1 MLAYRRICWQVW
13 RGRGA
18 LNYKIA
24 MRKLARIQWGGPPC
38 PPMFSR
44 VAILAAIVIAVAIL
58 LPTRP
63 AAAGDAVPH
72 TIDVNGLSRSYLLY
86 VPTGQSGKR
95 LPAFIMM
102 HGSGSTD
109 TQQERYSDFDAFAQ
123 ANGLVVMYPNGI
135 DKHWNDGRVIGHESQ
150 ADDVGFIKAML
161 AEVIAQGV
169 VDPKRVY
176 AAGISNGGFMAQ
188 HLACV
193 MPDAL
198 AGIAVVA
205 ATQPVDA
212 ACPSPRPMPV
222 IFFQGTADKLV
233 PFIGGPIAPQFGNRG
248 TAMSN
253 AQAVAIWQKRN
264 GCGAAQKTQL
274 PAKNDPLQVTVE
286 TYSCPAGRGLENV
299 IVQDGGHTWPGAHQ
313 GWLATRI
320 LGPVTGN
327 ISANAAMWTFF
338 QSQSAK

>member
-1 MLAYRRICWQVW
+1 
-13 RGRGA
+13 
-18 LNYKIA
+18 
-24 MRKLARIQWGGPPC
+24 
-38 PPMFSR
+38 
-44 VAILAAIVIAVAIL
+44 
-58 LPTRP
+58 
-63 AAAGDAVPH
+63 
-72 TIDVNGLSRSYLLY
+72 
-86 VPTGQSGKR
+86 
-95 LPAFIMM
+95 
-102 HGSGSTD
+102 
-109 TQQERYSDFDAFAQ
+109 
-123 ANGLVVMYPNGI
+123 
-135 DKHWNDGRVIGHESQ
+135 
-150 ADDVGFIKAML
+150 
-161 AEVIAQGV
+161 
-169 VDPKRVY
+169 
-176 AAGISNGGFMAQ
+176 MAQ

-233 PFIGGPIAPQFGNRG
+233 PFNGGPIAPQFGNRG

-253 AQAVAIWQKRN
+253 AQAVAVWQKRN

-320 LGPVTGN
+320 LGPVTNN
-327 ISANAAMWTFF
+327 INANATMWTFF
-338 QSQSAK
+338 KSQSAK